1 MKDYIYLDSDLL
13 NSTLAQFGEGLVSGF
28 SNGSQTDTTS
38 EQHTEKSMSKGI
50 EGVLSVGARFV
61 HDTVKSS
68 GQNLTKGQSETIDY
82 VLNDYA
88 VDMLIKQMATQKNY
102 STSAQ
107 TANEG
112 DFLNC
117 ETSFKI
123 YDFDLIK
130 KVTHSKTLELF
141 KSELTEE
148 DKQSIKEAR
157 KNIALLRKTK
167 NLTPDQKD
175 EIKRAEKEINDLSKG
190 GSNFESFEVINK
202 AVTFADEIFQGS
214 IVLKGISNLCICTRN
229 LFRLDQAQ
237 LSFLSESKRDIHVL
251 GVVIAIKEKTHADGG
266 FQEIE
271 SDELNKV
278 PQMFHDVFLSNFGML
293 FDGDRIVKPIAIF
306 FE

>member
-38 EQHTEKSMSKGI
+38 EQRTEKSMSKGI
-50 EGVLSVGARFV
+50 EGILSVGARFV

-88 VDMLIKQMATQKNY
+88 VDMLIEQMANQKNY
-102 STSAQ
+102 STCAQSAS
-107 TANEG
+107 EG
-112 DFLNC
+112 DFLNY
-117 ETSFKI
+117 ETNFKI

-130 KVTHSKTLELF
+130 KVTHSKNLEIF
-141 KSELTEE
+141 KPELT
-148 DKQSIKEAR
+148 DKDNQSIKEAR
-157 KNIALLRKTK
+157 KNIALIRKNK
-167 NLTPDQKD
+167 NLTPSQKD
-175 EIKRAEKEINDLSKG
+175 EIKRTEEEIDALLKG
-190 GSNFESFEVINK
+190 GANFENFEVINK
-202 AVTFADEIFQGS
+202 TATFADEIFQGS
-214 IVLKGISNLCICTRN
+214 IVLKGLSNLCICNRN

-237 LSFLSESKRDIHVL
+237 LSFLSESKRDIHIL

-266 FQEIE
+266 FQEME
-271 SDELNKV
+271 SNELNKV
-278 PQMFHDVFLSNFGML
+278 PEMFHDIFLSNFGML